1 MSVKSSSKNRCLYC
15 NQFGHTIKKC
25 KKDAALFNNI
35 NLNKFREKTSLSNL
49 DKKYLQRLAVQ
60 LQNISKIDEDGM
72 IYYQRSPISFKLPK
86 KQMVNILHVR
96 ITDNLAVLH
105 QHKEILKK
113 EKQSDCPICY
123 EKMGNHTCTTT
134 CGHEMCTGCF
144 SKIFLHARPT
154 SGPSCPMCR
163 ASLVP
168 SDFRR
173 ESTSRPSAEER
184 ERERQQWQELQAM
197 EDNMERI
204 RNQRTS
210 GNILGLR

>member
-1 MSVKSSSKNRCLYC
+1 
-15 NQFGHTIKKC
+15 
-25 KKDAALFNNI
+25 
-35 NLNKFREKTSLSNL
+35 
-49 DKKYLQRLAVQ
+49 
-60 LQNISKIDEDGM
+60 
-72 IYYQRSPISFKLPK
+72 
-86 KQMVNILHVR
+86 
-96 ITDNLAVLH
+96 
-105 QHKEILKK
+105 
-113 EKQSDCPICY
+113 
-123 EKMGNHTCTTT
+123 
-134 CGHEMCTGCF
+134 
-144 SKIFLHARPT
+144 
-154 SGPSCPMCR
+154 MCR

>member
-15 NQFGHTIKKC
+15 NQSGHTINNC
-25 KKDAALFNNI
+25 KKDIALFSHI
-35 NLNKFREKTSLSNL
+35 DLNKFKYRTAFTSL

-60 LQNISKIDEDGM
+60 PTFLNMPQIDEDNNLSGRYM
-72 IYYQRSPISFKLPK
+72 SISLKLPK
-86 KQMVNILHVR
+86 KELIDILHKRTVEMLKV
-96 ITDNLAVLH
+96 LAR
-105 QHKEILKK
+105 HKELTEKK
-113 EKQSDCPICY
+113 DCPICY

-144 SKIFLHARPT
+144 SKVFLHARAT

-173 ESTSRPSAEER
+173 ESTSGPSVEER
-184 ERERQQWQELQAM
+184 ERERQQWRELQT
-197 EDNMERI
+197 MERI
-204 RNQRTS
+204 RNHRTS